1 MAISELALSSLL
13 PLGDLSSAMVP
24 ISQVF
29 DVRAEITADLD
40 PKTLVQ
46 DKIYSFSYAVYKS
59 PVYHAHVLVNP
70 QV

>member
-46 DKIYSFSYAVYKS
+46 DKIYSFLLLYKS
-59 PVYHAHVLVNP
+59 PVYHAHVLVNR